1 MYKLI
6 ISIEEPLESIT
17 FMPQKR
23 FELEAKGII
32 QEDND
37 LRYKTEPPY
46 GRPHNKEP
54 LSIPLTATDK
64 KSELKSFNL

>member
-1 MYKLI
+1 MIDDIQMACYKLI
-6 ISIEEPLESIT
+6 ISIESIT

-32 QEDND
+32 QEEND
-37 LRYKTEPPY
+37 LRHKTEQLPY

-54 LSIPLTATDK
+54 LSIPLTATDIR
-64 KSELKSFNL
+64 NQN

>member
-1 MYKLI
+1 
-6 ISIEEPLESIT
+6 
-17 FMPQKR
+17 MPQKQ

-37 LRYKTEPPY
+37 LRYKTEQPPY

-54 LSIPLTATDK
+54 LSIPLNATDK